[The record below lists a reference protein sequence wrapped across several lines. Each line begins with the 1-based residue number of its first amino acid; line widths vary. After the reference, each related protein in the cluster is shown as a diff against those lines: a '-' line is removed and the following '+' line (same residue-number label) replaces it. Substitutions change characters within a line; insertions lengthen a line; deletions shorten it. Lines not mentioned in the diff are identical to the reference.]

1 MINAIPILNNNSFPL
16 HDYPPPNPILK
27 IAYLSNKG
35 PAFLFDIGSKQVKAI
50 SPVPVA
56 SITIGS
62 TLSGKGGVG
71 KSTVAANLALALAN
85 SGSKVGLLDVD
96 LHGPSIP
103 VLFGLQGKRLEATQ
117 QGKVQPFPAGKNLG
131 IVSIGML
138 MADHADAIVWRGPM
152 KTKAIQQFV
161 DEVDWGELDY
171 LVVDCP
177 PGTGDEPLSVAQM
190 LGSGSHAILVT
201 TPQQVAVADV
211 RRSISFCKVI
221 QLPIIGVIENMS
233 GLVCPHCGK
242 TLSLFGSGGG
252 EQLAREGEIPFLGR
266 IPIDPDLMQSGDNG
280 TPLIGQAIDS
290 PAFKAIQTIIATIQS
305 SLIS

>member
-1 MINAIPILNNNSFPL
+1 MSNNHPSPSQSSADSPSSVPSENT
-16 HDYPPPNPILK
+16 IR
-27 IAYLSNKG
+27 NK
-35 PAFLFDIGSKQVKAI
+35 LLV
-50 SPVPVA
+50 
-56 SITIGS
+56 
-62 TLSGKGGVG
+62 LSGKGGVG

-117 QGKVQPFPAGKNLG
+117 QGKVQPFPAGNNLG

-252 EQLAREGEIPFLGR
+252 EQLAKEGEIPFLGR

-305 SLIS
+305 SLISKDSTPP